1 MTASNID
8 ITFSI
13 FCHCQVFPHNWL
25 THRR

>member
-13 FCHCQVFPHNWL
+13 FCHCQVFPHIYC
-25 THRR
+25 